1 MDKIEYAVFSR
12 GELRIKFNSKVF
24 KITGELI
31 FKPPKFYA
39 DIASLN
45 EIQELNEEEKKR
57 IVEYIQKDSIERIGT
72 EIIFDE

>member
-39 DIASLN
+39 DIVSLSK
-45 EIQELNEEEKKR
+45 ISKLNEEDKKQ
-57 IVEYIQKDSIERIGT
+57 IIEFIQKDSFEKIGT
-72 EIIFDE
+72 EIIFD